1 MFLGAK
7 LLYYPVFFHSLSEG
21 WGSWTLQI
29 FTVFEFHFSLLFIYV
44 MLIDDS
50 LYSSSSSD
58 SDEVAAEKAEVLSKY
73 YLRRDKQLIPRR
85 HTKTIHNIQY
95 TIQNTQY
102 TQDYT
107 LYTIHNTD
115 LRKGQS
121 ANSSQG
127 APRLHTRL
135 YTLYTRL
142 YTRLYT
148 LYTRL

>member
-1 MFLGAK
+1 
-7 LLYYPVFFHSLSEG
+7 
-21 WGSWTLQI
+21 
-29 FTVFEFHFSLLFIYV
+29 

-85 HTKTIHNIQY
+85 HTKTTHNIQY
-95 TIQNTQY
+95 TIPNTQY

-107 LYTIHNTD
+107 QYTIHNTD

-127 APRLHTRL
+127 APRLHTGV
-135 YTLYTRL
+135 YTIHTAIRIRRITQYTMG
-142 YTRLYT
+142 YHDFTQGNT
-148 LYTRL
+148 